1 VLFNRQ
7 VKGSTQINYTQLTHK
22 QRYQI
27 YVLKKAGHNQT
38 YTATMLGCHKSTISR
53 ELKRN
58 RGEKGYRPD
67 QANELAY
74 NRQCEAY
81 SSRIA
86 WETWQEVERLL
97 RQEWSPEQIA
107 GRLKREKQPTVSYE
121 CIYLYVYAEKRRGGT
136 LHQHLR
142 SQKKQRKRYS
152 GYVRRGQ
159 IPNRTSIDKR
169 PKIVASKRRFGDWE
183 ADTIVGA
190 RHKGGIFS
198 GVERKSKLTR
208 LRKLATK
215 EAAEMKDNSIEAL
228 GPLAAKVHTIT
239 VDNGKEFC
247 DHELIAAG
255 LQARIYFAHPYASW
269 ERGLVENTNGLVRQY
284 FPKKY
289 DFAKF
294 TAKELQAVEDR
305 LNNRPRKTLGYR
317 TPNEVF
323 FKQRATLITLS

>member
-1 VLFNRQ
+1 M
-7 VKGSTQINYTQLTHK
+7 NYTQLTRE

-38 YTATMLGCHKSTISR
+38 YIAVMVGCHKSTISR
-53 ELKRN
+53 ELQRN
-58 RGEKGYRPD
+58 CGEKGYRPH

-74 NRQCEAY
+74 DRQCEAY
-81 SSRIA
+81 RSRIA
-86 WETWQEVERLL
+86 LETWQVVERLL
-97 RQEWSPEQIA
+97 RQDWSPEQIT
-107 GRLKREKQPTVSYE
+107 GRLRMDKHSTVSHE
-121 CIYLYVYAEKRRGGT
+121 CIYLYVYADKRRGGT

-152 GYVRRGQ
+152 GYIRRGQ

-169 PKIVASKRRFGDWE
+169 PQIVASKGRFGDWE

-190 RHKGGIFS
+190 RHKGGILS
-198 GVERKSKLTR
+198 AVERKSKLTR

-215 EAAEMKDNSIEAL
+215 GAAETKDNTIEL
-228 GPLAAKVHTIT
+228 LASLADKVHTIT

-247 DHELIAAG
+247 EHELIAAG
-255 LQARIYFAHPYASW
+255 LQARVYFAHPYSSW
-269 ERGLVENTNGLVRQY
+269 ERGLNENTNGLVRQY

-289 DFAKF
+289 EFARISDQD
-294 TAKELQAVEDR
+294 LQQVEDR

-323 FKQRATLITLS
+323 FKQRSVALRS

>member
-1 VLFNRQ
+1 M
-7 VKGSTQINYTQLTHK
+7 NYTQLTRE

-27 YVLKKAGHNQT
+27 YALKRAGQNQT
-38 YTATMLGCHKSTISR
+38 EIAMLVSCHKSTISR
-53 ELKRN
+53 ELRRN
-58 RGEKGYRPD
+58 CGAKGYRPY

-74 NRQCEAY
+74 DRQCAAY
-81 SSRIA
+81 RARIV
-86 WETWQEVERLL
+86 WQTWQQVERLL
-97 RQEWSPEQIA
+97 RQDWSPQQIA
-107 GRLKREKQPTVSYE
+107 GRLKLEQQARVSHE
-121 CIYLYVYAEKRRGGT
+121 WIYLYVYADKRRGGT

-142 SQKKQRKRYS
+142 SQKKQRKRYN
-152 GYVRRGQ
+152 GYIRRGQ
-159 IPNRTSIDKR
+159 IPNRLSIEKR
-169 PKIVASKRRFGDWE
+169 PKIVADKRRFGDWE

-190 RHKGGIFS
+190 RHKGGLLS
-198 GVERKSKLTR
+198 LVERKSKLTR

-215 EAAEMKDNSIEAL
+215 SAAEMKDRSIAL
-228 GPLAAKVHTIT
+228 LAPLATRVHTIT

-269 ERGLVENTNGLVRQY
+269 ERGLNENTNGLVRQY

-289 DFAKF
+289 HFAKL
-294 TAKELQAVEDR
+294 TDKDVQQVEDL

-323 FKQRATLITLS
+323 FKQRSVALRS

>member
-1 VLFNRQ
+1 M
-7 VKGSTQINYTQLTHK
+7 NYTQLTRE

-27 YVLKKAGHNQT
+27 YVLKKAKHNQS
-38 YTATMLGCHKSTISR
+38 YIAIMIGCHKSTISR
-53 ELKRN
+53 ELQRN
-58 RGEKGYRPD
+58 CGQKGYRPG

-81 SSRIA
+81 RSRVA
-86 WETWQEVERLL
+86 WQTWQLVEQLL
-97 RQEWSPEQIA
+97 RQDWSPEQIS
-107 GRLKREKQPTVSYE
+107 GRLKLLKQPGVSHE

-152 GYVRRGQ
+152 GYIRRGQ

-169 PKIVASKRRFGDWE
+169 PEIVARKGRFGDWE

-190 RHKGGIFS
+190 RHKRGILS
-198 GVERKSKLTR
+198 AVERKSKLTR
-208 LRKLATK
+208 LRNLATK
-215 EAAEMKDNSIEAL
+215 AAAEMKDNSIEVLA
-228 GPLAAKVHTIT
+228 PLADKVHTIT

-247 DHELIAAG
+247 EHQEIAQA
-255 LQARIYFAHPYASW
+255 LQARIYFAHPYSSW
-269 ERGLVENTNGLVRQY
+269 ERGLIENTNGLVRQY

-289 DFAKF
+289 DFGRITDKD
-294 TAKELQAVEDR
+294 LQQVEDL

-323 FKQRATLITLS
+323 FKQPFVALPS